1 MYSQQRRG
9 LNESIVFRPETEGLL
24 EERFKAN
31 ARDPD
36 VIFTYAALRTLQ
48 GKFEEALDWIRQLEE
63 IEPRY
68 PGMWRLKAKIYELKG
83 DAETAAFYWKMG
95 CHDSR

>member
-1 MYSQQRRG
+1 M
-9 LNESIVFRPETEGLL
+9 NESIVFRPDTERVLD
-24 EERFKAN
+24 ERLKAN
-31 ARDPD
+31 DKDPD
-36 VIFTYAALRTLQ
+36 VMFTYAALRTIQ
-48 GKFEEALDWIRQLEE
+48 GKFEEALDWLRQLEE

-95 CHDSR
+95 CDGSK